1 MFFTRVVDKIF
12 RIVRFCFFFFFQH
25 VLTCLSSMT
34 LSTTLSTKE
43 TVNVLQINWK
53 VIKQRNVS
61 SRTKVIIGQV
71 LRRKVQ
77 VRKTGSKGVRQYS
90 KGEKKPKAL
99 QIDIAIEFAHP
110 LFNSKVIY
118 SFVFKIFVAF
128 VF

>member
-12 RIVRFCFFFFFQH
+12 RIVRFCFFRSAQH

-43 TVNVLQINWK
+43 TV
-53 VIKQRNVS
+53 
-61 SRTKVIIGQV
+61 
-71 LRRKVQ
+71 KVQ